1 MSDSHEIVFSSLA
14 ILFAKHQ
21 GLDLTDEQ
29 MFLLLNIESSLPA
42 ALAEAVKRPLIVAP
56 AELEKLLKLRLRAS
70 LEAADGDIGANGE
83 FLKMLLAFIEKIL
96 PLILPLFVKK
106 AK

>member
-1 MSDSHEIVFSSLA
+1 MNDSHEVVFSSLA
-14 ILFAKHQ
+14 ILMGKHQ

-29 MFLLLNIESSLPA
+29 LFLLLNIEASLPEV
-42 ALAEAVKRPLIVAP
+42 LATAVKSPVIIPP
-56 AELEKLLKLRLRAS
+56 AEIEKLLKTKFRPS
-70 LEAADGDIGANGE
+70 LEAADGEPGANGE
-83 FLKMLLAFIEKIL
+83 FLTKLLDFIQQIL